1 MYKIKYSRKT
11 VKYSF
16 IHSEVQFKQTRAEKN
31 EIQMDDRHRICGK
44 RSEQSNVRESEQQD
58 RNEAD
63 LSQSLNKIGH
73 VKRPMKLN

>member
-1 MYKIKYSRKT
+1 
-11 VKYSF
+11 
-16 IHSEVQFKQTRAEKN
+16 
-31 EIQMDDRHRICGK
+31 MDDRHRICGQ

-63 LSQSLNKIGH
+63 LSQNLNKIGH